1 MITDA
6 LEGST
11 EGVDGDDDAAAAAVA
26 LAAPQLFLVAGKVR
40 VFEHRNQDLVR
51 AVPFSCQV
59 MFPFQG
65 QEPLT
70 RISPSR
76 GGREDMTTEGGE
88 RGQCGGEV
96 DGGTGTNVS
105 AVEGVVLGDLR
116 TAEVVRKEKS
126 WAGSRFMEM
135 PSATVRR
142 ESNPSMPLPPLAM
155 SRIADSAAVDDSD
168 GQSSDLLLAST
179 DATNTTVISP
189 RPSSRRPS
197 NVIAT
202 AFTAGGSNIAM
213 EAISEEILLVQAPVS
228 KPSQVPSSQLVT
240 FPDLELDDVT
250 GKW

>member
-1 MITDA
+1 M
-6 LEGST
+6 
-11 EGVDGDDDAAAAAVA
+11 
-26 LAAPQLFLVAGKVR
+26 
-40 VFEHRNQDLVR
+40 
-51 AVPFSCQV
+51 
-59 MFPFQG
+59 
-65 QEPLT
+65 
-70 RISPSR
+70 
-76 GGREDMTTEGGE
+76 
-88 RGQCGGEV
+88 
-96 DGGTGTNVS
+96 S